1 MQGQEGSDELD
12 TLIVGT
18 GIFGSIDQIHHMF
31 HSTRIVIVS
40 MLVTIKEEIGRRGK
54 KLGMIRIAGELNLNR
69 G

>member
-1 MQGQEGSDELD
+1 
-12 TLIVGT
+12 
-18 GIFGSIDQIHHMF
+18 
-31 HSTRIVIVS
+31 